1 MVGETLAGANTEKM
15 PKQEADGTG
24 ENLEGAVSRAGVNI
38 ENSPEG

>member
-1 MVGETLAGANTEKM
+1 MAGETLAGANTEKM

-24 ENLEGAVSRAGVNI
+24 ENLEGAVSRAGLNT